1 MTHLLFAAIVFFVIV
16 EFAID
21 QTLSFLNQKAAYG
34 PLPKEALGIYSDEK
48 RQESQ
53 RYLTAKYKLGL
64 FSATV
69 STLLMLAALYFQ
81 WFAWL
86 DSFVRDRTSNSFL
99 ISLSFIAIASVASS
113 LASLPFGIYGT
124 FVLEE
129 RFGFNKTT
137 LKLFIIDL
145 IKGAALG
152 AVIGGAI
159 LSVILWLYETLAGTF
174 WIAAWA
180 VVAIFS
186 IIMFMFGTSVILPL
200 FNKVKPLEAGPLRTE
215 IEKYCASQGYSL
227 RRLFVMDASK
237 RSTKANAFFSG
248 LGKSKTIVLFD
259 TLIAK
264 LDTKETVAVLAHE
277 VGHYKLKHTLRMF
290 ISSNIQSFA
299 IFFLL
304 GQLLGNEKLS
314 QALGVATPSF
324 HISALAFFLLLTP
337 INTILGLINNSLTRR
352 DEHSADI
359 YAAKTY
365 SGTAIKS
372 GLKKISTDS
381 LSNLSPHPLYVA
393 FNYSHPPLTQRMN
406 HVDAF
411 AKGSQ

>member
-1 MTHLLFAAIVFFVIV
+1 MTHLLFAAIVFFVIL

-34 PLPKEALGIYSDEK
+34 PLPKEAQGIYSDEK
-48 RQESQ
+48 RAESQ

-69 STLLMLAALYFQ
+69 STLLMFAALYFQ

-137 LKLFIIDL
+137 PKLFIIDL

-264 LDTKETVAVLAHE
+264 LDTEETVAVLAHE

-365 SGTAIKS
+365 SGAAIKS

-393 FNYSHPPLTQRMN
+393 FNYSHPPLTQRMQ

-411 AKGSQ
+411 MKDFK

>member
-1 MTHLLFAAIVFFVIV
+1 MTHLLFAAIVFFVIL

-34 PLPKEALGIYSDEK
+34 TLPKEAQGIYSDEK
-48 RQESQ
+48 RAESQ

-137 LKLFIIDL
+137 PKLFIIDL

-393 FNYSHPPLTQRMN
+393 FNYSHPPLTQRMQ

-411 AKGSQ
+411 MKDFK

>member
-1 MTHLLFAAIVFFVIV
+1 VTHLLFAAIVFFVIV

-34 PLPKEALGIYSDEK
+34 PLPKEAQGIYSDEK

-137 LKLFIIDL
+137 PKLFIIDL

-411 AKGSQ
+411 AKGSK